1 MSTNKGENQI
11 VSDEERQR
19 LDQMR
24 NEKFKFIADSMANH
38 RIDETNSEYSESIVS
53 NQQNHRKNTRRSCSI
68 DRQMVVEETEEDESE
83 ESKAGWHRRQYTY
96 DKDHTEMANDLN
108 EKSAE
113 EYKLRQMRMMKLKR
127 ESESIEVHLD
137 VNDDEGLEV
146 PKIKRKS
153 RR

>member
-1 MSTNKGENQI
+1 
-11 VSDEERQR
+11 
-19 LDQMR
+19 
-24 NEKFKFIADSMANH
+24 
-38 RIDETNSEYSESIVS
+38 
-53 NQQNHRKNTRRSCSI
+53 
-68 DRQMVVEETEEDESE
+68 MVVEETEEDESE
-83 ESKAGWHRRQYTY
+83 ESKQGWHRRQYTY

-137 VNDDEGLEV
+137 VNDDEGMEV

-153 RR
+153 KR